1 MEYGSSKKYYS
12 QIFLLFLPVI
22 IDYSPK
28 QNIKNNSMDK
38 DLKKVVV
45 LLAHPNMENSQANK
59 ALFDAIK
66 EMDDV
71 AIFNLYE
78 MPDENILN
86 MDAWSRIISHAN
98 AVIYQFPFYWMSAPS
113 LLKKWQDGIFTYL
126 AKTPAVAGKPLLV
139 ATTTGSEFDA
149 YRSGG
154 RNRFTVDELLRPYQG
169 CAIHAGMTWQT
180 PLVVYGMG
188 SADASRNIA
197 TGVEVYRKMVE
208 TVLADHTVNNAW

>member
-1 MEYGSSKKYYS
+1 
-12 QIFLLFLPVI
+12 
-22 IDYSPK
+22 
-28 QNIKNNSMDK
+28 
-38 DLKKVVV
+38 
-45 LLAHPNMENSQANK
+45 
-59 ALFDAIK
+59 DAIK

-154 RNRFTVDELLRPYQG
+154 RNRFTVDELLRPYQCG
-169 CAIHAGMTWQT
+169 AVHAGMIWQT
-180 PLVVYGMG
+180 PFVVYGMG
-188 SADASRNIA
+188 TPDAEKNIA
-197 TGVEVYRKMVE
+197 LAADLYKKRVMVLIGKNKSE
-208 TVLADHTVNNAW
+208 DSW

>member
-59 ALFDAIK
+59 ALLDAIK
-66 EMDDV
+66 DIEDV

-78 MPDENILN
+78 MLEQDILN

-98 AVIYQFPFYWMSAPS
+98 AVVYQFPFYWMSAPS

-139 ATTTGSEFDA
+139 VTTTGSEFDA

-169 CAIHAGMTWQT
+169 SAIHSGMVWQT
-180 PLVVYGMG
+180 PIVIYGMG
-188 SADASRNIA
+188 TADAGKNIA
-197 TGVEVYRKMVE
+197 EGANLYKQRVEM
-208 TVLADHTVNNAW
+208 LINSSNAGNNW

>member
-1 MEYGSSKKYYS
+1 
-12 QIFLLFLPVI
+12 
-22 IDYSPK
+22 
-28 QNIKNNSMDK
+28 MDK

-66 EMDDV
+66 DIEDV

-78 MPDENILN
+78 MLEQDILN

-98 AVIYQFPFYWMSAPS
+98 AVVYQFPFYWMSAPS

-139 ATTTGSEFDA
+139 VTTTGSEFDA

-169 CAIHAGMTWQT
+169 GAVHAGMVWQT
-180 PLVVYGMG
+180 PFVVYGMG
-188 SADASRNIA
+188 TPDAENNIA
-197 TGVEVYRKMVE
+197 
-208 TVLADHTVNNAW
+208 LAADLYKKRVMALIGKDKSEDSW